1 MNTFSI
7 VYVNMY
13 KNMKNI
19 KNNKNKNCKQ
29 NMKDKNFKVI

>member
-7 VYVNMY
+7 VYVNIY
-13 KNMKNI
+13 KNMKNM
-19 KNNKNKNCKQ
+19 KNIKNKNCKQ